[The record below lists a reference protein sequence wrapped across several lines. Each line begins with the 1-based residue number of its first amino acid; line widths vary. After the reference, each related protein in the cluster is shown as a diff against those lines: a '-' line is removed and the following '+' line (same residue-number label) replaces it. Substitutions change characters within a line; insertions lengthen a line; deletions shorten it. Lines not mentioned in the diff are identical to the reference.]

1 MLGSYLYW
9 ITSAALVLT
18 LFVSFMRRQ
27 TIRELAEARK
37 KLLDERA
44 EREQLRADLVHVRS
58 TTEKDLA
65 ASKKQATDAKAA
77 STELEQQKST
87 LEEERET
94 LRVELEKART
104 ELADRT
110 AAEEFAN
117 KKIAELEASIEAGR
131 SGVQASQ
138 DKLGE
143 LTRDVQTARSKVEAL
158 EKKLES
164 EARLRKVSEDER
176 NTAKATL
183 TTLENKQRDA
193 ERAKTMQADAHA
205 KEVQTLRD
213 ATTALEAELA
223 RTRDD
228 VTKVR
233 EELATE
239 RSKVQTP
246 AASTGDFLA
255 AIDADPILNRG
266 QKETIRMTYNQFT
279 AKRRAL

>member
-9 ITSAALVLT
+9 ITSAALVLC
-18 LFVSFMRRQ
+18 LFVSYMRRQ

-44 EREQLRADLVHVRS
+44 EREQLCADLVHLRS

-65 ASKKQATDAKAA
+65 ASKKQATDAKTA

-87 LEEERET
+87 LAEERET
-94 LRVELEKART
+94 LRAEIEKTRL

-110 AAEEFAN
+110 AAEESAK
-117 KKIAELEASIEAGR
+117 KKIAELEAGIEASR
-131 SGVQASQ
+131 SGAQASQ

-143 LTRDVQTARSKVEAL
+143 LTRDVQAARSKVETL
-158 EKKLES
+158 DKKLEG
-164 EARLRKVSEDER
+164 ETRLRKVAEDER
-176 NTAKATL
+176 NAAKATL
-183 TTLENKQRDA
+183 TTLESKHREA
-193 ERAKTMQADAHA
+193 ERVKAVQADAFA

-213 ATTALEAELA
+213 ASAALEAQLA
-223 RTRDD
+223 RTKD
-228 VTKVR
+228 VATTAQ
-233 EELATE
+233 EELAAE

-246 AASTGDFLA
+246 AVGAVDVLA

-266 QKETIRMTYNQFT
+266 QKETIRITYNQFT